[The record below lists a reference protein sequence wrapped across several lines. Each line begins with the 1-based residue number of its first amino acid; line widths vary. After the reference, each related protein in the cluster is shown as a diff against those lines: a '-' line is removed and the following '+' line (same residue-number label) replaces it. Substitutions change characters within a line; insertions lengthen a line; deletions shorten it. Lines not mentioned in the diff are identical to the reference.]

1 MELKFEWDENK
12 ATVNIKKHGVSFES
26 ASKVF
31 NDPMRYEIFDQ
42 THSFFEN
49 RWLTIGTADTIVL
62 EVVFTERLDCI
73 RIISAQKADKEEEE
87 EYFYGYSTICN

>member
-1 MELKFEWDENK
+1 MELIFEWDEKK
-12 ATVNIKKHGVSFES
+12 AAGNIKKHGVSFES
-26 ASKVF
+26 ALKVF
-31 NDPMRYEIFDQ
+31 NDPMRYEIFDH

-49 RWLTIGTADTIVL
+49 RWLTIGMVNTIIL
-62 EVVFTERLDCI
+62 EVVFTERLNCI